1 MDIKE
6 LQNIIQVN
14 GVVGAGGAGFP
25 TYMKLTDK
33 ANTILMNCAECEPLL
48 KLHRQLLEKHAYEIM
63 KTFHMVQETVGASE
77 AIIGI
82 KKSYV
87 QTVNALKQ
95 HIEEF
100 PGMRIHLLD
109 EVYPMGDEVVLI
121 YEATGRVVR
130 PGGLPIEQGV
140 AVFNVETLYN
150 VYRAVESGKP
160 VTDKYVSVVAE
171 VNKPVTVRVPLGCT
185 LEEVVEQAGGITVKD
200 PVYFVGGPMMGRIG
214 QPSDPV
220 TKTTNAILILPK
232 DHLIVQKKQR
242 TSSIDLKRAASIC
255 CQCNT
260 CTDLCPRNNLGHPID
275 PARFMR
281 AASNHDFQDLNP
293 YINAS
298 FCSSCGVCEMYA
310 CPQSLAPRTLLAD
323 MKGGLRNAGI
333 RPPQGVQPV
342 PVKESR
348 EYRKVPEERLMAR
361 LGLTRYDKN
370 APLDETLV
378 PVPKVRI
385 LLSQHIGAPAQ
396 AIVKAGDQVE
406 RGQMIGAPANGLSV
420 GIHASITGKVT
431 EVTDRYIVIA
441 KM

>member
-1 MDIKE
+1 MEIKE
-6 LQNIIQVN
+6 LQKIIQEN

-33 ANTILMNCAECEPLL
+33 ADTILMNCAECEPLL

-63 KTFHMVQETVGASE
+63 KTFHMVAETVGASE

-82 KKSYV
+82 KRSYT

-185 LEEVVEQAGGITVKD
+185 LEEVVEQAGVITVKD

>member
-1 MDIKE
+1 MEINE
-6 LQNIIQVN
+6 LQKIIQEN

-25 TYMKLTDK
+25 TYMKISDK

-48 KLHRQLLEKHAYEIM
+48 KLHRQLLEKHAFEIM
-63 KTFHMVQETVGASE
+63 KTFYMVMQTVGAQE

-87 QTVNALKQ
+87 QTVNALRQ

-100 PGMRIHLLD
+100 PGMRIHLLE

-150 VYRAVESGKP
+150 IYRAVEEQKP

-171 VNKPVTVRVPLGCT
+171 VEHPVTVRVPLGCT
-185 LEEVVEQAGGITVKD
+185 LDEVVAQAGNVTVKD

-214 QPSDPV
+214 SGDEPV
-220 TKTTNAILILPK
+220 TKTTNAILVLPK
-232 DHLIVQKKQR
+232 NHVIVEKKNR

-260 CTDLCPRNNLGHPID
+260 CTDLCPRHNLGHPID

-281 AASNHDFQDLNP
+281 AASNQDFQDMNP

-298 FCSSCGVCEMYA
+298 FCSSCGVCEMFA

-323 MKGGLRNAGI
+323 MKAGLRKNGVK
-333 RPPQGVQPV
+333 PPQGVQPKAV
-342 PVKESR
+342 QESR

-361 LGLTRYDKN
+361 LGLSKYDVD
-370 APLDETLV
+370 APMDENLTAV
-378 PVPKVRI
+378 SKVRV
-385 LLSQHIGAPAQ
+385 LLSQHIGAPAKP
-396 AIVKAGDQVE
+396 VVSAGDEVA
-406 RGQMIGAPANGLSV
+406 RGQMIASPGQGLSV
-420 GIHASITGKVT
+420 GIHASISGRVT
-431 EVTDRYIVIA
+431 EVTDRHIVIA
-441 KM
+441 AK

>member
-1 MDIKE
+1 
-6 LQNIIQVN
+6 
-14 GVVGAGGAGFP
+14 
-25 TYMKLTDK
+25 
-33 ANTILMNCAECEPLL
+33 
-48 KLHRQLLEKHAYEIM
+48 
-63 KTFHMVQETVGASE
+63 
-77 AIIGI
+77 
-82 KKSYV
+82 
-87 QTVNALKQ
+87 
-95 HIEEF
+95 
-100 PGMRIHLLD
+100 MRIHLLD

-333 RPPQGVQPV
+333 RPLQGVQPV